1 MLALVLVSIGTFFDE
16 LSIALGK
23 AKVEH
28 NEQTI
33 YSMAFLSYI
42 WATLWFFLIILYKG
56 NFVFSLASLPTFI
69 PRLLIELILA
79 HITTLA
85 IIRSDRSTFGFIRTG
100 TIPLLLLTD
109 LWMGYTLSTTQLFGI
124 LILAGTLLVAFMNH
138 GLQREGIM
146 LVVWATILPIATIA
160 LYKYNITHF
169 NSVEAEQFLTHLALL
184 IYLFVMAMKVGK
196 ENPFALFIKRKFFVQ
211 SFAAGLAGVLVS
223 FAYLFAAA
231 STIIAAKR
239 AIAVLGA
246 IVSGNRYFAEKGLGL
261 KIILFVLVSVGI
273 ILLV

>member
-124 LILAGTLLVAFMNH
+124 LILAGARLVAFMNH

-239 AIAVLGA
+239 AIAVLWA

>member
-124 LILAGTLLVAFMNH
+124 LLLAGTLLVAFMNH

-196 ENPFALFIKRKFFVQ
+196 ENPFALFMKRKFFVQ

-239 AIAVLGA
+239 AIAVLWA
-246 IVSGNRYFAEKGLGL
+246 IVSGNRYFAEKGIGL

-273 ILLV
+273 MLLV

>member
-1 MLALVLVSIGTFFDE
+1 
-16 LSIALGK
+16 
-23 AKVEH
+23 
-28 NEQTI
+28 
-33 YSMAFLSYI
+33 
-42 WATLWFFLIILYKG
+42 
-56 NFVFSLASLPTFI
+56 
-69 PRLLIELILA
+69 
-79 HITTLA
+79 
-85 IIRSDRSTFGFIRTG
+85 
-100 TIPLLLLTD
+100 
-109 LWMGYTLSTTQLFGI
+109 
-124 LILAGTLLVAFMNH
+124 
-138 GLQREGIM
+138 
-146 LVVWATILPIATIA
+146 
-160 LYKYNITHF
+160 
-169 NSVEAEQFLTHLALL
+169 VEAEQFLTHLALL

-239 AIAVLGA
+239 AIAVLWA